1 MEWNW
6 LLGLIYGA
14 LGGLFEFLP
23 VSPQVHQE
31 VFRKLTG
38 LGEGGY
44 GLSFAVHLG
53 ALAAVILSYYGSISK
68 LFHEQKIAGQPK
80 RRRKRQPDFVSLMQ
94 LRLLKIAAVPVIL
107 SSLMAHWVG
116 QYVNRMWLLAI
127 LTVLSGIVV
136 LLPHYM
142 SRANKDARALSPLD
156 ATLIGL
162 GGILGALP
170 GFSRVGALTSVASMR
185 GADRQFGLEFTY
197 LLAIP
202 ALAALCVGDL
212 GMLIFT
218 GAPQTGV
225 SFLAGILAC
234 IAAFG
239 AGFAGIRLMRFLA
252 VKDGYESLAYYS
264 WGLAMLTFILYLIG

>member
-6 LLGLIYGA
+6 LLGLVYGA

-44 GLSFAVHLG
+44 GLSFAVHVG
-53 ALAAVILSYYGSISK
+53 ALAAVILSYYGSVSK
-68 LFHEQKIAGQPK
+68 LLREQKIAGQPK

-94 LRLLKIAAVPVIL
+94 LRLLKIAAVPIIL
-107 SSLMAHWVG
+107 SCLAAPWLSRYINRLWLMA
-116 QYVNRMWLLAI
+116 I
-127 LTVLSGIVV
+127 ITVLSGIVV

-162 GGILGALP
+162 SGILGVFP
-170 GFSRVGALTSVASMR
+170 GFSRVGLLTSVASMR

-212 GMLIFT
+212 GMLIFA
-218 GAPQTGV
+218 GAPQTSV
-225 SFLAGILAC
+225 SFLVAAAAC
-234 IAAFG
+234 VAAFG
-239 AGFAGIRLMRFLA
+239 TGFAGIRLMRFLA

-264 WGLAMLTFILYLIG
+264 WGLAMFTFILYLIG

>member
-6 LLGLIYGA
+6 LWGLVYGA

-38 LGEGGY
+38 LEDAGY

-53 ALAAVILSYYGSISK
+53 ALAAVVLSYYGSISK
-68 LFHEQKIAGQPK
+68 LFQEQKIAGQP
-80 RRRKRQPDFVSLMQ
+80 RRKRKRQPDFVSLMQ

-107 SSLMAHWVG
+107 SCLLAPWLS
-116 QYVNRMWLLAI
+116 QYVDGMWQLAI
-127 LTVLSGIVV
+127 LAVLSGIVV

-156 ATLIGL
+156 AALIGL
-162 GGILGALP
+162 GGVLGAVP
-170 GFSRVGALTSVASMR
+170 GFSRVGALMSVASMR

-202 ALAALCVGDL
+202 ALAALCIGDL
-212 GMLIFT
+212 AMVIFA

-225 SFLAGILAC
+225 SFFAGVMAC
-234 IAAFG
+234 AAAFG

-264 WGLAMLTFILYLIG
+264 WGLAMFTFILYLIG

>member
-38 LGEGGY
+38 LENAGY

-53 ALAAVILSYYGSISK
+53 ALAAVIFSYYGSISK
-68 LFHEQKIAGQPK
+68 LLHEQRIAGQPK

-107 SSLMAHWVG
+107 AGILSPWLS
-116 QYVNRMWLLAI
+116 QYVDRLWLLAI
-127 LTVLSGIVV
+127 LTALSGIVV

-162 GGILGALP
+162 GGVVSAVP
-170 GFSRVGALTSVASMR
+170 GFSRVGLLTSVASMR

-197 LLAIP
+197 LLVIP

-218 GAPQTGV
+218 GAPEVGVSFFTGV
-225 SFLAGILAC
+225 SAC
-234 IAAFG
+234 AAAFG
-239 AGFAGIRLMRFLA
+239 SGVAGIRLMRFLA

-264 WGLAMLTFILYLIG
+264 WGLTMFTLILYLIG